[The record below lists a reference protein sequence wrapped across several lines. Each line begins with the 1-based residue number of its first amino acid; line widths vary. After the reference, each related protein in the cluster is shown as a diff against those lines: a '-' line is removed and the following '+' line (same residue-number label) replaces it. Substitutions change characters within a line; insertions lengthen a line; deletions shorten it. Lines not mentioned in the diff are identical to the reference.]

1 MHRDLDRVTQNSIQ
15 PTTSI
20 SIDSTDADLMAHM
33 AAGNTAAMELLY
45 DRYNRPVYSFAYRML
60 GDREHAEELL
70 QEVFLR
76 AWRRCSRFSDARGS
90 LISWLLSITHNM
102 AIDELRKQQRRPRK
116 AESAEPDALLG
127 TLQDTA
133 MPVETQAILAD
144 RQQMV
149 RAALAKLPENQRLV
163 LEMGYFN
170 GLTQREIAEKLN
182 VPLGTIKTRMR
193 LGLRKLQDSVE
204 IQALDHA

>member
-1 MHRDLDRVTQNSIQ
+1 MHRDFDRVTQNSIQ

-76 AWRRCSRFSDARGS
+76 AWRRSSRFSDTRGS

-116 AESAEPDALLG
+116 AESAEPDVLLG
-127 TLQDTA
+127 TLHDTA
-133 MPVETQAILAD
+133 PSVETQAILAD
-144 RQQMV
+144 RQRMV
-149 RAALAKLPENQRLV
+149 RAALAELPENQRLV

-170 GLTQREIAEKLN
+170 GLTQREIAETLD

-193 LGLRKLQDSVE
+193 LGLRKLQDAVDIE
-204 IQALDHA
+204 ALDHA

>member
-20 SIDSTDADLMAHM
+20 STDSTDADLMAHL
-33 AAGNTAAMELLY
+33 AAGNTAAMDLLY

-76 AWRRCSRFSDARGS
+76 AWRRCSRFSDSRGS

-116 AESAEPDALLG
+116 A
-127 TLQDTA
+127 
-133 MPVETQAILAD
+133 
-144 RQQMV
+144 
-149 RAALAKLPENQRLV
+149 
-163 LEMGYFN
+163 
-170 GLTQREIAEKLN
+170 
-182 VPLGTIKTRMR
+182 
-193 LGLRKLQDSVE
+193 
-204 IQALDHA
+204 

>member
-1 MHRDLDRVTQNSIQ
+1 
-15 PTTSI
+15 
-20 SIDSTDADLMAHM
+20 MAHL
-33 AAGNTAAMELLY
+33 AAGNPAAMDLLY

-76 AWRRCSRFSDARGS
+76 AWRRGSRFSDTRGS

-116 AESAEPDALLG
+116 AESAEPKTLLAALP
-127 TLQDTA
+127 DVA
-133 MPVETQAILAD
+133 EPVETQAILAD
-144 RQQMV
+144 RQRMV
-149 RAALAKLPENQRLV
+149 RSALAELPDAQRQV

-170 GLTQREIAEKLN
+170 GLTQREIAEQMD

-193 LGLRKLQDSVE
+193 LGLRKLQDSVD
-204 IQALDHA
+204 IQALERS

>member
-90 LISWLLSITHNM
+90 LIRWLLSITHNM

-170 GLTQREIAEKLN
+170 GLTQREISEKLN

-193 LGLRKLQDSVE
+193 LGLRKLQDSVD

>member
-1 MHRDLDRVTQNSIQ
+1 
-15 PTTSI
+15 
-20 SIDSTDADLMAHM
+20 MAHL
-33 AAGNTAAMELLY
+33 AAGNPAAMDLLY

-76 AWRRCSRFSDARGS
+76 AWRRGSRFSDTRGS

-116 AESAEPDALLG
+116 AESAEPETLLAALP
-127 TLQDTA
+127 DVA
-133 MPVETQAILAD
+133 EPVETQAILAD
-144 RQQMV
+144 RQRMV
-149 RAALAKLPENQRLV
+149 RSALAELPDAQRQV

-170 GLTQREIAEKLN
+170 GLTQREIAEQMD

-193 LGLRKLQDSVE
+193 LGLRKLQDSVD
-204 IQALDHA
+204 IQALERS

>member
-1 MHRDLDRVTQNSIQ
+1 MHRDLDRVTHTSTA

-20 SIDSTDADLMAHM
+20 STDSTDADLMAHM
-33 AAGNTAAMELLY
+33 AAGNTAAMDLLY

-76 AWRRCSRFSDARGS
+76 AWRRCSRFSDTRGS

-116 AESAEPDALLG
+116 AESVEPDALLG

-133 MPVETQAILAD
+133 VPVETQAILAD
-144 RQQMV
+144 RQRMV
-149 RAALAKLPENQRLV
+149 RGALAGLPENQRLV

-170 GLTQREIAEKLN
+170 GLTQREIAERLN

-193 LGLRKLQDSVE
+193 LGLRKLQDSVD
-204 IQALDHA
+204 IQALD